1 MTRFLAF
8 IVALVP
14 YLLQLQ
20 PGYSFL
26 INPRET
32 RKFHSIKTILADERV
47 REYNSI
53 AKINDNLLSRKKS
66 TITSSSSLNSSIST
80 SDVSNQAT
88 TSSTRT
94 TIIPNNNSPKTGIST
109 STDPEYPYQFTGRL
123 WFSPSIVKVPT
134 TTKNNTN
141 ALSSKSVTPLSL
153 FGYTL
158 GGTVTLEYDTSP
170 VGPYKEFVTMSSLV
184 MKNGAIGQW
193 GSRLYVSTQ
202 EAEDVCKDVWGVPA
216 EVANIEFYEGNRSSS
231 SNRDDDEDS
240 IMNIDVEKKR
250 LMVTKPPNPFAAT
263 NDIQSIY
270 VEGWKNTR
278 VLQSHE
284 YSTDGTAKRWGNI
297 RVLWTPT
304 IKALW
309 SPWLA
314 GGVRMIGNGDDLDY
328 DTELPLHKLRLSASA
343 IRLCWSGLLQKL
355 DQSVDGVT
363 KEELGVPLGVGL
375 VVDNVLIEIGKPWG
389 KI

>member
-1 MTRFLAF
+1 MKNLLAF
-8 IVALVP
+8 IIALVP
-14 YLLQLQ
+14 HLLQ
-20 PGYSFL
+20 PSYSFVL
-26 INPRET
+26 NVRQT
-32 RKFHSIKTILADERV
+32 RNCQSIKTILADDERV
-47 REYNSI
+47 YNNI
-53 AKINDNLLSRKKS
+53 TRKQS
-66 TITSSSSLNSSIST
+66 TIANSLSSSSSDISNEVT
-80 SDVSNQAT
+80 TTAAT
-88 TSSTRT
+88 TTT
-94 TIIPNNNSPKTGIST
+94 TISNDPKSGIST
-109 STDPEYPYQFTGRL
+109 STDSDYPYQFTGRL

-134 TTKNNTN
+134 ERITKK
-141 ALSSKSVTPLSL
+141 ALSSKSVTTLSL

-184 MKNGAIGQW
+184 MKRGAIGQW

-216 EVANIEFYEGNRSSS
+216 EVANIEFYEGDSSS
-231 SNRDDDEDS
+231 TDEES
-240 IMNIDVEKKR
+240 MMNDVEGSR
-250 LMVTKPPNPFAAT
+250 LMVTKPPNPFAVT
-263 NDIQSIY
+263 NDVQNIY
-270 VEGWKNTR
+270 VEGWENTR

-297 RVLWTPT
+297 PVLWTPT

-314 GGVRMIGNGDDLDY
+314 GGVRMIRNGEDLNDDDA
-328 DTELPLHKLRLSASA
+328 ELPLHKLRLSASA
-343 IRLCWSGLLQKL
+343 IRLCWSGFLQKL

-363 KEELGVPLGVGL
+363 KEELGVPLGLGL

-389 KI
+389 KFE